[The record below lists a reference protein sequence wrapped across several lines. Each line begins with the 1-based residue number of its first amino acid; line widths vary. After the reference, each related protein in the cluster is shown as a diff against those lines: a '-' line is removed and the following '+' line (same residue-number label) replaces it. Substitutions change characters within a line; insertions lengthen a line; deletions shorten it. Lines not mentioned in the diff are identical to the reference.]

1 MTAITPIPQ
10 NLLENARKID
20 DKKKFYP
27 KLNLLAHQIKDYNDS
42 LTKTNANFVA
52 KKTFAR
58 AAAALLIPGNFLLG
72 NLSLGVFSLTAGAT
86 ATAVLTSVFAL
97 LLLLPTVAGTGF
109 LIHYLYTYPVSL
121 ESYKEKHR
129 LKLFSFLNNR
139 LNRVDNTLS
148 DTHKALNKLLR
159 PECLNQ
165 PIIPYSRDD
174 IILTHCNYI
183 YNLQGELRAFF
194 QTNQPSIQPR

>member
-10 NLLENARKID
+10 NLLENARRID
-20 DKKKFYP
+20 DKKEFYP

-129 LKLFSFLNNR
+129 LKLFSFLDNR
-139 LNRVDNTLS
+139 LNKVDKTLHAAYS
-148 DTHKALNKLLR
+148 AFHSLVHPAHLNSA
-159 PECLNQ
+159 
-165 PIIPYSRDD
+165 PINKNSQGNIHAKHRDY
-174 IILTHCNYI
+174 LEH
-183 YNLQGELRAFF
+183 LQDELRKFV
-194 QTNQPSIQPR
+194 QTNGQR